1 MRPKW
6 LSCSHFTLSTGRQNC
21 IVFKS
26 SGLDANRLYRVTR
39 TGYLTLYAWVSR
51 PFEDEMKWFMSG
63 VWCTKQSMGGRHH
76 THLPLNQFLTLGTV
90 DIVTWVILW
99 CGGCLVHCRMF
110 NSISSLYSLDA
121 SSSPS
126 CPNPRPPWWQPNMSP
141 DVAKCVPGDRGT
153 ESSLVENHCF
163 GWIQVLEDEGN
174 SILRLDIYSIFKPQI
189 WKIPSLISKA

>member
-6 LSCSHFTLSTGRQNC
+6 LFCSHFTLSTWRQNC

-26 SGLDANRLYRVTR
+26 SGLDANRLYHVTQ
-39 TGYLTLYAWVSR
+39 TGYFIRPGFKTIWRWDEVIHVRCWVQ
-51 PFEDEMKWFMSG
+51 
-63 VWCTKQSMGGRHH
+63 KQSVGGRHH

-110 NSISSLYSLDA
+110 NSISSLYSVDA
-121 SSSPS
+121 SSSPP